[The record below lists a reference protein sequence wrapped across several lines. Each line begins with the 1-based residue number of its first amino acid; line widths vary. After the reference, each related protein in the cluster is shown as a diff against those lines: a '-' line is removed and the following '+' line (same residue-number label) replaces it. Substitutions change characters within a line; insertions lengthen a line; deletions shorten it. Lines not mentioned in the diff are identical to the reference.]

1 MRFLKAI
8 RLVLTFYR
16 SFYIATTAITACCA
30 WVICKNGIS
39 AFSILFWFK
48 IAALLLTCYF
58 VKNYKAK
65 EVYYYQN
72 LGISKVVLWSCV
84 MALDFALFIVST
96 IVACKIYV
104 AQV

>member
-1 MRFLKAI
+1 MSKTVK
-8 RLVLTFYR
+8 LVFTFYR
-16 SFYIATTAITACCA
+16 SFFIATTAITACCV

-48 IAALLLTCYF
+48 IATLLLTCYF
-58 VKNYKAK
+58 VKNYKVK

-84 MALDFALFIVST
+84 IALDFALFIVS
-96 IVACKIYV
+96 IIIAYKIYA